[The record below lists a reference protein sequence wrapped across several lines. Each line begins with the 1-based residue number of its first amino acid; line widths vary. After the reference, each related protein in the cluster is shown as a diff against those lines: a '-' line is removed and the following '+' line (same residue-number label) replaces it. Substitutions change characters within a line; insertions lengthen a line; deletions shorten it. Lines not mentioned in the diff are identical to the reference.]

1 VPPPTDLV
9 SRDLAAVWH
18 PFTQHSLWPEDE
30 PLVVDRASGVYLC
43 DAAGRRYLD
52 GVSSLWVTVH
62 GHGEPA
68 LNDAIATQLR
78 RLDHSTFLGL
88 THEPG
93 IVAAEELLQVA
104 PPGLSRVFFAGDGS
118 SAAEAAIKMAYQAAA
133 QRGEERPL
141 YVHVAEG
148 YHGDT
153 LGAVSLGGVALFH
166 ATYRPLLIET
176 RMISSPGV
184 LEPGGS
190 RAARAAEVVDELASL
205 LAREAERVCA
215 VVVEPMVQAA
225 GGMLTHDAS
234 FLRGVRRLCDTS
246 GAAMLVDEVA
256 TGIGATGRWFAV
268 EHAGVAPDLMVVGK
282 RLTGGVLPLSAVLA
296 RESVYEAFLGPA
308 ARTFFHG
315 HTYTANPLACAATIA
330 NLRLMH
336 SRDTVAHAAA
346 IGDELGTRLEPL
358 SSYDGVAEVRRV
370 GTMTGI
376 EVHPV
381 GERTG
386 FEVCRAARRRGVLI
400 RPLGDVVVLMPPLG
414 ITSSELSELVGA
426 VDESVREVV
435 R

>member
-1 VPPPTDLV
+1 MADLIA
-9 SRDLAAVWH
+9 RDLQAVWH
-18 PFTQHSLWPEDE
+18 PFTQHSLWPSDE
-30 PLVVDRASGVYLC
+30 PLVIDRASGVYLY
-43 DAAGRRYLD
+43 DNEDRRYLD

-62 GHGEPA
+62 GHGEA
-68 LNDAIATQLR
+68 AINDAITAQLS

-93 IVAAEELLQVA
+93 VLAAEELLRVA

-118 SAAEAAIKMAYQAAA
+118 SAAEAAIKIAYQAAR
-133 QRGEERPL
+133 QRREDRPL

-153 LGAVSLGGVALFH
+153 LGAVSLGGVELFH
-166 ATYRPLLIET
+166 STYRPLLIET
-176 RMISSPGV
+176 RMLSSPGV
-184 LEPGGS
+184 LAPGQS
-190 RAARAAEVVDELASL
+190 RAARAAEVLDELVAMLERDGS
-205 LAREAERVCA
+205 RVCA
-215 VVVEPMVQAA
+215 VVVEPMMQAA

-234 FLRGVRRLCDTS
+234 FLRGVRRQCDAS

-282 RLTGGVLPLSAVLA
+282 RLTGGVLPLSAVLS
-296 RESVYEAFLGPA
+296 RESIYEAFLGGA
-308 ARTFFHG
+308 TRTFFHG
-315 HTYTANPLACAATIA
+315 HTYTANPLACAAAVA

-336 SRDTVAHAAA
+336 DRDTVTWAASV
-346 IGDELGTRLEPL
+346 GDQLGELLAPL
-358 SSYDGVAEVRRV
+358 SGYDGVVEVRRV

-376 EVHPV
+376 EVRSV

-414 ITSSELSELVGA
+414 ITSSELAELAGV
-426 VDESVREVV
+426 VDASVREVV
-435 R
+435 Q